1 MKNFSHSRDSTYWA
15 TEYPCSYSVLSLESI
30 SETRAKAR
38 PLLAVVMPV
47 TEFKCCAPNNQ
58 LSSWLVLMQV
68 ILFLVQIFRQCL
80 STICKLVSFFLFNE
94 VSSFFEAFSGSCY
107 QLPAILDL
115 SAFELCD
122 LMFCKSCCFL
132 LHFLLVSWQ
141 FPWFIFLLSFLCFRC
156 DTWGGREIT
165 YCLQALI
172 THSAELFFKTGHVYP
187 TIWLK
192 TFALSW
198 GGGYICWCY
207 FEHLGAWREL
217 SAPPGDFWL
226 TLRNLAHS

>member
-80 STICKLVSFFLFNE
+80 STVCKLVSFFLFNE
-94 VSSFFEAFSGSCY
+94 VSYFLRPSQVPGTSF
-107 QLPAILDL
+107 LP
-115 SAFELCD
+115 
-122 LMFCKSCCFL
+122 FL
-132 LHFLLVSWQ
+132 ICQH
-141 FPWFIFLLSFLCFRC
+141 LSFVTWCFARVVASFC
-156 DTWGGREIT
+156 TFYLWVGSFLG
-165 YCLQALI
+165 
-172 THSAELFFKTGHVYP
+172 LFFFFPFCVSGVIP
-187 TIWLK
+187 EE
-192 TFALSW
+192 
-198 GGGYICWCY
+198 GGK
-207 FEHLGAWREL
+207 
-217 SAPPGDFWL
+217 
-226 TLRNLAHS
+226 